1 VTFELQSGFTMK
13 AQIIIAWA
21 VAALAGFGGRA
32 MAGESRYLAASS
44 QVRGTS
50 RTVVHT
56 VGVPLFFYTS
66 PQYSSSMY
74 GSPDDGSD
82 AIVPKYHGSSAYASR
97 YYRYQ
102 YNPWYTDKV
111 HVRYE
116 IVSASSTSAD
126 VQMALARRGYYRGAI
141 DGVIGPMSRT
151 AIWRYQDAHGLR
163 ATGSIDHSLLRA
175 LGVR

>member
-1 VTFELQSGFTMK
+1 MK
-13 AQIIIAWA
+13 AHIIIAWA
-21 VAALAGFGGRA
+21 AVVLAGFEGHA
-32 MAGESRYLAASS
+32 VAGESRYLAASS
-44 QVRGTS
+44 QVRGPS

-66 PQYSSSMY
+66 PHYSSSMY

-82 AIVPKYHGSSAYASR
+82 ANVPQYYGSSAYSSR

-111 HVRYE
+111 RVRYE
-116 IVSASSTSAD
+116 VLSASSTTAD

-141 DGVIGPMSRT
+141 DGVIGPMSRN
-151 AIWRYQDAHGLR
+151 AILRFQDTNGLR
-163 ATGSIDHSLLRA
+163 ATGAIDQSLLRA
-175 LGVR
+175 LDVR